1 MHKYYATHYTID
13 RFQDQCL
20 KKCTKFE
27 YKGKFEATD
36 RWHSNPRIVDI
47 WYWLSSKKIK
57 VYEEYLV
64 YDTEN
69 VIGYIGGTLG
79 LFIGFSFQNVLYGG
93 LTFLENYLLQHVIN
107 DPTYQI
113 RIWIKYQ
120 NVNQVWKRSLD
131 LRNFLFQSVEKKK
144 KLHFT
149 SKFLSENIAYKK
161 LLSKKCQR
169 IFFFVIS
176 IPWVCFNVGNTQQEQ
191 PCSKVSDYQ
200 FQKSGSTWPEQNA
213 FFTEVRNSS

>member
-1 MHKYYATHYTID
+1 MVVT
-13 RFQDQCL
+13 
-20 KKCTKFE
+20 
-27 YKGKFEATD
+27 
-36 RWHSNPRIVDI
+36 V
-47 WYWLSSKKIK
+47 YWLSSKKIK

-144 KLHFT
+144 EITLH
-149 SKFLSENIAYKK
+149 
-161 LLSKKCQR
+161 Q
-169 IFFFVIS
+169 
-176 IPWVCFNVGNTQQEQ
+176 
-191 PCSKVSDYQ
+191 
-200 FQKSGSTWPEQNA
+200 
-213 FFTEVRNSS
+213 

>member
-1 MHKYYATHYTID
+1 MYSIAICNIESLKNHPNLATLRHKFVLNNLTSSFFFSLLQKLNNCNLCLPLQFVDLIKLSTNETFPICSSPINMHKYYATHYTID

-113 RIWIKYQ
+113 RI
-120 NVNQVWKRSLD
+120 
-131 LRNFLFQSVEKKK
+131 
-144 KLHFT
+144 
-149 SKFLSENIAYKK
+149 
-161 LLSKKCQR
+161 
-169 IFFFVIS
+169 
-176 IPWVCFNVGNTQQEQ
+176 
-191 PCSKVSDYQ
+191 
-200 FQKSGSTWPEQNA
+200 
-213 FFTEVRNSS
+213 

>member
-144 KLHFT
+144 RNYT
-149 SKFLSENIAYKK
+149 SPVNFWVKT
-161 LLSKKCQR
+161 LLTRNYCQKSVR
-169 IFFFVIS
+169 GFFFL
-176 IPWVCFNVGNTQQEQ
+176 
-191 PCSKVSDYQ
+191 
-200 FQKSGSTWPEQNA
+200 
-213 FFTEVRNSS
+213 